1 MRIAVTGPESS
12 GKSYLVEKIGK
23 EFDLAPVPEY
33 AREYL
38 GSLDRPY
45 ALSDLIE
52 IAEGQLALEAKL
64 GEGRKGVVADTDL
77 TVIKI
82 WAEDK
87 FKNVPLILELAWEAQ
102 QYDHYL
108 LCKPDIPWEADPLR
122 ENPKDRDRLF
132 GMYENYLKAKGLPF
146 TIVHGSEE
154 GRWSIVEEVIKTI
167 P

>member
-1 MRIAVTGPESS
+1 
-12 GKSYLVEKIGK
+12 
-23 EFDLAPVPEY
+23 
-33 AREYL
+33 
-38 GSLDRPY
+38 
-45 ALSDLIE
+45 
-52 IAEGQLALEAKL
+52 L